1 MTVVEQVRVTAIA
14 DEVQGIVQRAA
25 YEAQTT
31 SRELSRVAVSKV
43 NANAVNTLKPAAGD
57 SGHSAR

>member
-1 MTVVEQVRVTAIA
+1 VVEQIRITAIA

-31 SRELSRVAVSKV
+31 SRELSRVAVSQV
-43 NANAVNTLKPAAGD
+43 NANAVNSLRPAT
-57 SGHSAR
+57 SESANKAQ